1 MALSVQKQTETEI
14 AVLQV
19 QYQNIDQKVGDL
31 KTDLKELR
39 DHIDT
44 HMEITNT
51 MIKDFQTDNKKQ
63 HDEVNKKVFNKSRV
77 DIRFSDKEG
86 IGVQFDSNEEAE
98 KYVNELVNASTKK
111 FHVII
116 NK

>member
-44 HMEITNT
+44 HMEITNA

-63 HDEVNKKVFNKSRV
+63 HDEVNKKVNALEKWRWMLM
-77 DIRFSDKEG
+77 G
-86 IGVQFDSNEEAE
+86 AGVLAGALGWPALSNM
-98 KYVNELVNASTKK
+98 LGM
-111 FHVII
+111 
-116 NK
+116 

>member
-63 HDEVNKKVFNKSRV
+63 HDEVNKKVNALEKWRWMLM
-77 DIRFSDKEG
+77 G
-86 IGVQFDSNEEAE
+86 AGVLAGALGWPALS
-98 KYVNELVNASTKK
+98 KLLGM
-111 FHVII
+111 
-116 NK
+116 

>member
-1 MALSVQKQTETEI
+1 MALSVQKQTETGI

-44 HMEITNT
+44 HMEITNA
-51 MIKDFQTDNKKQ
+51 MIKDFQTENKKQ
-63 HDEVNKKVFNKSRV
+63 HDEVNKKVNALEKWRWMLM
-77 DIRFSDKEG
+77 G
-86 IGVQFDSNEEAE
+86 AGVLAGALGWPALSN
-98 KYVNELVNASTKK
+98 LLGM
-111 FHVII
+111 
-116 NK
+116 